1 MKLLYTFLRDLKV
14 SYRTFYVYI
23 EIIMALIVVAVVL
36 FVLPENFE
44 GRSRLHLFTDPALE
58 SALTNEF
65 IQGEAATEIILA
77 ESREDILTA
86 MASDRS
92 SQGVVLSEG
101 SEGVVEFEVILQ
113 GYEDEAMRNLIE
125 ASIKGMILQEMP
137 GFESGAQVIITSP
150 DARRLSD
157 RISFLPMYLLLNSA
171 FMGLF
176 IVAAYVFVDKE
187 EGTIRALAVT
197 PVSVRDYLLS
207 KLGVMLFTGLLTG
220 LLVTVLVA
228 RLEVNYFYLI
238 LVLIAGN
245 LFGTVLGMF
254 IASFYNSIISSL
266 GAMYVVIMILAMGG
280 VAYYMPSFSPLLVR
294 LLPSYPLL
302 FALRETFLERPN
314 VEYILMITGAFL
326 LGSLLLFIVT
336 EYRYRKTLTI

>member
-1 MKLLYTFLRDLKV
+1 MKLLHTFLRDLKV

-44 GRSRLHLFTDPALE
+44 SRSRLHLFADPALE
-58 SALTNEF
+58 SSLSEKF
-65 IQGEAATEIILA
+65 IRGEAATEIFLA
-77 ESREDILTA
+77 PSREDILTA
-86 MASDRS
+86 LASDRS
-92 SQGVVLSEG
+92 SQGVVLTQGNG
-101 SEGVVEFEVILQ
+101 SGVEFEVILQ
-113 GYEDEAMRNLIE
+113 GYEGEAMRNLIE
-125 ASIKGMILQEMP
+125 ASMKGMILQKMP
-137 GFESGAQVIITSP
+137 GFESGTKVITTDP
-150 DARRLSD
+150 DAQRLSD
-157 RISFLPMYLLLNSA
+157 RVSFLPMYLLLNSA

-176 IVAAYVFVDKE
+176 IVAAYVFMDKE
-187 EGTIRALAVT
+187 EGTIKALTVT

-245 LFGTVLGMF
+245 LFGTVLGLF

-280 VAYYMPSFSPLLVR
+280 VAYYMPSFSPLAVR

-302 FALRETFLERPN
+302 FPLRETFLERPD
-314 VEYILMITGAFL
+314 VGYILMITGAFL
-326 LGSLLLFIVT
+326 VGSAVLFLVT
-336 EYRYRKTLTI
+336 EHRYRKTLTI

>member
-44 GRSRLHLFTDPALE
+44 GRSRLHLFAEPALA
-58 SALTNEF
+58 SALTEAF
-65 IQGEAATEIILA
+65 TQGDAATEILLA

-86 MASDRS
+86 MAADRS

-101 SEGVVEFEVILQ
+101 SGGRVKFEVILQ
-113 GYEDEAMRNLIE
+113 GYESEAMRNLIE
-125 ASIKGMILQEMP
+125 ASMKGMILQEMP
-137 GFESGAQVIITSP
+137 GFESEATVITSNP

-171 FMGLF
+171 LMGLF
-176 IVAAYVFVDKE
+176 IVAAYVFIDKE
-187 EGTIRALAVT
+187 EGTIRALTVT

-245 LFGTVLGMF
+245 LFGTVLGLF

-266 GAMYVVIMILAMGG
+266 GAMYVVIMVLAMGG
-280 VAYYMPSFSPLLVR
+280 VAYYMPSFSPLALRV
-294 LLPSYPLL
+294 LPSYPLL
-302 FALRETFLERPN
+302 FALRETFLESPK
-314 VEYILMITGAFL
+314 VIYILIISGAFL

-336 EYRYRKTLTI
+336 EHRYRKTLTI

>member
-1 MKLLYTFLRDLKV
+1 MKLLHTFLRDLKV

-44 GRSRLHLFTDPALE
+44 SQSRLHLFADPALSSQ
-58 SALTNEF
+58 SAEEF
-65 IQGEAATEIILA
+65 TRGETGTEIIPA
-77 ESREDILTA
+77 ASREAIVAA
-86 MASDRS
+86 MAADRS
-92 SQGVVLSEG
+92 SQGVVLTPGAGGGIE
-101 SEGVVEFEVILQ
+101 VEVILQ
-113 GYEDEAMRNLIE
+113 GYEGDAMRHLIE
-125 ASIKGMILQEMP
+125 ASMKGTILSQLP
-137 GFESGAQVIITSP
+137 GFESGARVITTDP
-150 DARRLSD
+150 DAQRLSD

-176 IVAAYVFVDKE
+176 IVAAYVFMDKE
-187 EGTIRALAVT
+187 EGTIRALTVT

-228 RLEVNYFYLI
+228 RLEVNYFYLL

-245 LFGTVLGMF
+245 LFGTVLGLF
-254 IASFYNSIISSL
+254 IASFYSSIISSL

-280 VAYYMPSFSPLLVR
+280 VAYYMPSFSPLALR
-294 LLPSYPLL
+294 ILPSYPLL
-302 FALRETFLERPN
+302 FALREAFLEQPN
-314 VEYILMITGAFL
+314 AGYILMITGAFL
-326 LGSLLLFIVT
+326 AGTLLLFIVT
-336 EYRYRKTLTI
+336 EHRYRKTLTI

>member
-1 MKLLYTFLRDLKV
+1 MKLLHTFLRDLKV

-23 EIIMALIVVAVVL
+23 EIIMALIVVAAVL
-36 FVLPENFE
+36 FVLPEDFE
-44 GRSRLHLFTDPALE
+44 GRSRLHLYAEPTLG
-58 SALTNEF
+58 SALTEAWTRD
-65 IQGEAATEIILA
+65 EAAAEIILA
-77 ESREDILTA
+77 DSRADILTA
-86 MASDRS
+86 MAEDRS

-101 SEGVVEFEVILQ
+101 SDGGIEFEVILQ
-113 GYEDEAMRNLIE
+113 GYEGEAMCHLIE
-125 ASIKGMILQEMP
+125 ASMKGMILQEMP
-137 GFESGAQVIITSP
+137 GFESGGRMITTDP
-150 DARRLSD
+150 DAERLSD

-176 IVAAYVFVDKE
+176 IVAAYVFIDKE

-220 LLVTVLVA
+220 LLVTALVA
-228 RLEVNYFYLI
+228 RLEVNYFYLLLI
-238 LVLIAGN
+238 LIAGN
-245 LFGTVLGMF
+245 LFGTVLGLF
-254 IASFYNSIISSL
+254 IASFYSSIISSL

-280 VAYYMPSFSPLLVR
+280 VAYYMPSFSPLALR
-294 LLPSYPLL
+294 ILPSYPLL
-302 FALRETFLERPN
+302 FALRETFLERPD
-314 VEYILMITGAFL
+314 VGYILMITGAFL